1 MKIKYLIL
9 PVWLLLLPLMERI
22 KSNYG
27 EIKNK
32 IRDTSHFIITLEI
45 RRQTKISFD
54 ARMKNQKKSLASKT
68 EMNHAVDLGDTKD
81 IKK

>member
-9 PVWLLLLPLMERI
+9 PVWLLLLLLMERI
-22 KSNYG
+22 KNNYG

-45 RRQTKISFD
+45 RRPTKISFD

>member
-45 RRQTKISFD
+45 RRPTKISFD

>member
-45 RRQTKISFD
+45 RRPTKISFD

-68 EMNHAVDLGDTKD
+68 EMSHAVDLGDSKD

>member
-1 MKIKYLIL
+1 
-9 PVWLLLLPLMERI
+9 MERI

-45 RRQTKISFD
+45 RRPTKISFD

-81 IKK
+81 IKKIEETSNN

>member
-9 PVWLLLLPLMERI
+9 PVWLLLLLLMERI

-45 RRQTKISFD
+45 RRPTKISFD